1 MSPGDLLRAITR
13 LALRVQRLRPGVLD
27 GPCHAPELVSE
38 VAAEAPP
45 SPSELVATAVALRRE
60 VAVAGLAPP
69 AAAYWDA
76 LLVALHC
83 HARTL
88 DGDRPGY
95 LDEVRALFGVR
106 PRRTDPDRH
115 REAHRVLGELLPGRG
130 PVGPRMQAYREADLV
145 PPGLLGAAAA
155 ALTAELRRR
164 TGDRLGLPP
173 GERVDLELVGGRP
186 WTAFTRYRGGLRSRV
201 SISTDARVRA
211 GALLPLLAHETYPGH
226 HTQYCRAELAAT
238 RHPELALRLV
248 HSPQGLIA
256 EGAAEV
262 AATVLPGPGWGALAQ
277 RVLAEVGV
285 RIDGPLAERIEAGL
299 ELLGRVR
306 QDAALLRHVDGAGPD
321 EVVGYLMRWLLLSEA
336 RARRVLAFLDHPQW
350 RSYPVTYAEGAP
362 LVRGWLSRAP
372 DGPVAGLRMLL
383 DTPVLPAD
391 LAAGGGATI
400 DNASGVAVPAGA
412 GPAQL

>member
-1 MSPGDLLRAITR
+1 MSPDGLLRAITR
-13 LALRVQRLRPGVLD
+13 LALRVERIRPGVLD
-27 GPCHAPELVSE
+27 GPGPDPELAREIAGQARAV
-38 VAAEAPP
+38 
-45 SPSELVATAVALRRE
+45 PSELVARASELRRE
-60 VAVAGLAPP
+60 VAAAGLPP
-69 AAAYWDA
+69 SSAAQWDA

-88 DGDRPGY
+88 NGDRPGY

-106 PRRTDPDRH
+106 PRRTDPDRY
-115 REAHRVLGELLPGRG
+115 REAHRGLAELLPGRG

-145 PPGLLGAAAA
+145 PPGLLGAAVT
-155 ALTAELRRR
+155 ALTAQLRRS

-173 GERVDLELVGGRP
+173 DERAQVELVGERP

-201 SISTDARVRA
+201 SISTGARVRA
-211 GALLPLLAHETYPGH
+211 GSLLPLLAHETYPGH
-226 HTQYCRAELAAT
+226 HTQYCRAELAAA

-262 AATVLPGPGWGALAQ
+262 AASVLPGPGWGSVSQ
-277 RVLAEVGV
+277 RVLAGVGV
-285 RIDGPLAERIEAGL
+285 RIDGPLAERIETEL

-321 EVVGYLMRWLLLSEA
+321 EVVDHLARWLLLPEA

-362 LVRGWLSRAP
+362 LVRSWLARVP
-372 DGPVAGLRMLL
+372 DGPVAGLRRLL

-391 LAAGGGATI
+391 LAAPDRPGIGNG
-400 DNASGVAVPAGA
+400 SGVAAPAMTRTA
-412 GPAQL
+412 YP